1 MTADSASGAA
11 GARRA
16 EDAAA
21 APGAPPRPHPTS
33 APNSPRPS
41 AYGHWVAGAWRAPAR
56 GHYPVVNPATEEVV
70 GEAPEA
76 DGAEV
81 AEAVAAARAAFETW
95 SRTAPRERAA
105 VLDRVADLLTERGE
119 RLVPL
124 LQAETG
130 ATLRVASTM
139 QVPTAADRFRRYAR
153 GALEPDTIPLAPQP
167 VKASPLAPGGLIG
180 AAAVRRPVGVVA
192 CITSY
197 NFPIVNLA
205 GKVAPALAMGNTVVA
220 KPAPQDPLGCLELG
234 PILQEAGL
242 PDGVFNVVTGSGA
255 AAGETL
261 VADPGVDMIS
271 FTGSTAVGKR
281 IATSA
286 GERMARTLMELGG
299 KGAAI
304 VLGDANERAVKSAIS
319 AVGSTWSF
327 HSGQICTAPTRILVH
342 RSLYEKVVAGLQ
354 HYASALTVGDPVDN
368 STIVGPLISAAQRD
382 RVEAYIA
389 GAREQGA
396 RIVVGGERPDHPKTG
411 FYVAPTLIADATPD
425 MTVAREELFG
435 PVVVALPFDDED
447 EAVDIAN
454 GTPYGL
460 YDYVFSADAGRAWA
474 LAARLRSGNVGINTA
489 QRHPETPFGGF
500 KESGVGRDGGSFG
513 LHAYSEL
520 QSVVWPS

>member
-1 MTADSASGAA
+1 MTM
-11 GARRA
+11 
-16 EDAAA
+16 
-21 APGAPPRPHPTS
+21 
-33 APNSPRPS
+33 
-41 AYGHWVAGAWRAPAR
+41 YQHWIGGTWRAPAA

-70 GEAPEA
+70 GSAPEA
-76 DGAEV
+76 SDADV
-81 AEAVAAARAAFETW
+81 ADAVAAARAAYEEW
-95 SRTAPRERAA
+95 SRAEPRERSV
-105 VLDRVADLLTERGE
+105 VLDRAADLLTERCKE
-119 RLVPL
+119 LVPL

-130 ATLRVASTM
+130 STPRVATTM

-153 GALEPDTIPLAPQP
+153 GALEPGTIPLAPQP

-234 PILQEAGL
+234 PLLQEAGL
-242 PDGVFNVVTGSGA
+242 PAGAFNVVTGSGA
-255 AAGETL
+255 SAGEAL
-261 VADPGVDMIS
+261 VAHPDVDMVS
-271 FTGSTAVGKR
+271 FTGSSAVGRR
-281 IATSA
+281 IARSA
-286 GERMARTLMELGG
+286 GDTMKRTLMELGG

-304 VLGDANERAVKSAIS
+304 VLGDADERVVKSAVS

-327 HSGQICTAPTRILVH
+327 HSGQICTAPTRVLVH
-342 RSLYEKVVAGLQ
+342 RSLYEKVVAALEQ
-354 HYASALTVGDPVDN
+354 YASSLVVGDPVEN
-368 STIVGPLISAAQRD
+368 STMVGPLISAAQRD

-389 GAREQGA
+389 GALDQGA
-396 RIVVGGERPDHPKTG
+396 RLVAGGERPATKTG
-411 FYVAPTLIADATPD
+411 FYVAPTLLADVAPT
-425 MTVAREELFG
+425 MTVAQEELFG
-435 PVVVALPFDDED
+435 PVVVAIPFDDDD
-447 EAVDIAN
+447 EAVRIAN

-474 LAARLRSGNVGINTA
+474 LAARLRSGNVGINTV

>member
-1 MTADSASGAA
+1 MTASS
-11 GARRA
+11 RER
-16 EDAAA
+16 
-21 APGAPPRPHPTS
+21 RPHGD
-33 APNSPRPS
+33 RPHGDRPHRR
-41 AYGHWVAGAWRAPAR
+41 YGHWIDGAWRAP
-56 GHYPVVNPATEEVV
+56 GTGLHYPVVNPATEQVV

-76 DGAEV
+76 TTADV
-81 AEAVAAARAAFETW
+81 AAAVTAARAAHDGW
-95 SRTAPRERAA
+95 SRTGPRERAA
-105 VLDRVADLLTERGE
+105 VLDRVADLLMEHAKE
-119 RLVPL
+119 LVPL

-130 ATLRVASTM
+130 ATMRVASAM

-153 GALEPDTIPLAPQP
+153 PEPDVVPLAPLP

-180 AAAVRRPVGVVA
+180 AAAIRRPVGVVG

-205 GKVAPALAMGNTVVA
+205 GKAAPALAMGNTVVA

-234 PILQEAGL
+234 PILKEAGL

-255 AAGETL
+255 SAGEAL
-261 VADPGVDMIS
+261 VSHPDVDMIS

-281 IATSA
+281 IAETA
-286 GERMARTLMELGG
+286 GRTMKRTLMELGG

-304 VLGDANERAVKSAIS
+304 VLEDADEKTVNAAIGAVA
-319 AVGSTWSF
+319 STWTF
-327 HSGQICTAPTRILVH
+327 HSGQICTAPTRVLVH
-342 RSLYEKVVAGLQ
+342 HTLYEKVVAGLR
-354 HYASALTVGDPVDN
+354 HYAAALTIGDPVDN
-368 STIVGPLISAAQRD
+368 STVVGPLVSAAQRD
-382 RVEAYIA
+382 RVEAYVA

-396 RIVVGGERPDHPKTG
+396 RVLAGGERPPAKPG
-411 FYVAPTLIADATPD
+411 FYVAPTLLGDVTPA
-425 MTVAREELFG
+425 MTVAQEEIFG
-435 PVVVALPFDDED
+435 PVVVAMPFSDDD
-447 EAVDIAN
+447 EAVRIAN

-500 KESGVGRDGGSFG
+500 KDSGVGRDGGSFG